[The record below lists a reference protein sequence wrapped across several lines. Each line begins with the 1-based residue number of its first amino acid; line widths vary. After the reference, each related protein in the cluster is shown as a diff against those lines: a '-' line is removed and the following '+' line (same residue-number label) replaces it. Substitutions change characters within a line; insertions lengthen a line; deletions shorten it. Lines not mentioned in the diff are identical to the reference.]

1 MDANWR
7 WLHTASSTN
16 CYTGDSWGCTDAD
29 TCAETCE
36 LDGVDYAADAGV
48 TATDA
53 GIRLNYVTNKN
64 VGSRLYLL
72 DGERYKMFHM
82 LNKEITIGY
91 DVSTLECGLNGAVY
105 FVEMDE
111 TGDQSGANKAG
122 AKFGTGY
129 CDGQCARD
137 VKFVKGKANNQDW
150 IPNPKDP
157 FHSTGKGS
165 LGACCA
171 EMDLWEA
178 NKISTA
184 FTAHPAAAP
193 GMTVCHGDAECGNQ
207 ATARYTG
214 QTDRDGC
221 DVNAYRLGNKNF
233 YGPGSSFKVDTTKP
247 FTVTTQFFTSDNTST
262 GDLVEICQF
271 YTQNGVVVSMEEPAV
286 AGIKGTSITD
296 EYCSEQKAAFSDKDE
311 FAKLGGLKVMG
322 EALKRGMVLVLSLW
336 DDTASFMNWLDSKD
350 SKGRDRG
357 SCDPTAGDPAT
368 LRPQHGSAH
377 VEYSNVRFGD
387 IGSTVDNYPGPP
399 MPTPPPTPA
408 APTPK
413 PEPTPSPTPV
423 PTPAP
428 SPVGVGQCCY
438 GASGATCASMSS
450 CQGGWCGQSQAHCEG
465 SCNGKWCPKLAEI
478 VV

>member
-1 MDANWR
+1 
-7 WLHTASSTN
+7 
-16 CYTGDSWGCTDAD
+16 
-29 TCAETCE
+29 
-36 LDGVDYAADAGV
+36 V

-72 DGERYKMFHM
+72 DGEKYKMFHM

-157 FHSTGKGS
+157 FHNTGKGS

-184 FTAHPAAAP
+184 FTAHPA
-193 GMTVCHGDAECGNQ
+193 
-207 ATARYTG
+207 
-214 QTDRDGC
+214 
-221 DVNAYRLGNKNF
+221 
-233 YGPGSSFKVDTTKP
+233 
-247 FTVTTQFFTSDNTST
+247 
-262 GDLVEICQF
+262 
-271 YTQNGVVVSMEEPAV
+271 
-286 AGIKGTSITD
+286 
-296 EYCSEQKAAFSDKDE
+296 
-311 FAKLGGLKVMG
+311 
-322 EALKRGMVLVLSLW
+322 
-336 DDTASFMNWLDSKD
+336 
-350 SKGRDRG
+350 
-357 SCDPTAGDPAT
+357 
-368 LRPQHGSAH
+368 
-377 VEYSNVRFGD
+377 
-387 IGSTVDNYPGPP
+387 
-399 MPTPPPTPA
+399 PTPA

-413 PEPTPSPTPV
+413 PEPTPFPTPV

-465 SCNGKWCPKLAEI
+465 GCNGKWCPKLAEI